1 MVKSPKLS
9 MTILFW
15 ILKYKK
21 MLLKWQIML
30 LPLILLM
37 YFGMETK
44 KYKASLILKSK
55 IYLIVYFYLKYYFV
69 LSCSCILFS
78 AICFFYSLHFFIWS
92 IYLSFIFLT
101 GGGWPGTN
109 DDVMKALEILE
120 GVLGKADSEKHKV
133 DIFSSP

>member
-44 KYKASLILKSK
+44 KYKASSILKSK

-92 IYLSFIFLT
+92 IYLSFIFFGRRWMAWHQWWRHEST
-101 GGGWPGTN
+101 G
-109 DDVMKALEILE
+109 
-120 GVLGKADSEKHKV
+120 DSWR
-133 DIFSSP
+133 SPRQSRQWET